1 MLQCC
6 SAAYHVTRP
15 GPRTLKSIQAIQ
27 QGVNKEN
34 SIWVTA
40 ITDATN
46 CCNLK
51 CLTSLIPFL
60 LWHVL
65 FGQDLLS
72 EVGAVLGQGIRL
84 TFATIRVGKNNDHS
98 YTLCLCVDC
107 FNNFIK
113 SIVSCILVTIISWWY
128 AQMNKD
134 PDDVTSLWWLK
145 WAAPMSWAH
154 RKWLDKTHDIKKLI
168 SWRWNQSKSLW
179 KYGH

>member
-15 GPRTLKSIQAIQ
+15 GPRTLKSIQE
-27 QGVNKEN
+27 GVNKEN

-40 ITDATN
+40 ITEATN
-46 CCNLK
+46 CNNLK

-128 AQMNKD
+128 AQCSD
-134 PDDVTSLWWLK
+134 EQRSCIPDCVTSLWLSDDSNELLRCPGLT
-145 WAAPMSWAH
+145 ANDSTRHMTS
-154 RKWLDKTHDIKKLI
+154 R
-168 SWRWNQSKSLW
+168 N
-179 KYGH
+179 